1 MWPSTETRCGTLDLS
16 LPAFSERSRL
26 HSLEPV
32 GVGTA
37 AVESLTGYF
46 SRLAES
52 HGNSPA
58 ALFGRE
64 IAPLLKSESL
74 RRRAEGRNKSML
86 LAYAVRSKS
95 HAMNGTGSTARDWA
109 EVLGDLT
116 KRTDLHLLTM
126 LPWANVLSHPGLI
139 RPVRAWCPSCY
150 EEWRLGE
157 ETVYEPLL
165 WSLEVVNTCTRHRLH
180 LRTECPHCGKSSRA
194 LESRCRPGFCPAC
207 LGWLG
212 ACHGEESSAGGVL
225 KESEYEW
232 QEWVSSVV
240 GEMLSAAPGLFST
253 LSKEGIARSTM
264 RCVKS
269 AAPRASVS
277 AFCDALRLSKNAIS
291 NWTRGESRAHLSVL
305 LKICHGVGISPL
317 EFLTGTFDLP
327 EEEEKVVEARSEGTA
342 RLRSV
347 ERLWRAMNLAVTERQ
362 LRAALDEDPPPSMI
376 EMERRLGR
384 STSTLRYRFPELCAA
399 IVERY
404 AGHVR
409 AELSRKRK
417 GIRRRLREVL
427 KDEGCPSVSEVA
439 RHKGWHISTI
449 IETFPDLCRLI
460 TERNEE
466 HVKRCREAVK
476 AELTAIQVE
485 NPPPPMC
492 TVAIRLNRSEQSL
505 YDHFPV
511 LCKRIAA
518 RHLKHLQTLRETQ
531 RNQFLGEV
539 REVALSLHKRGVY
552 PSVKRVEAG
561 LLKPKSLRSNNGA
574 LEVLRRVRGEMRLSV
589 PRIRRKNHDGRGE

>member
-95 HAMNGTGSTARDWA
+95 HAMNGTGRTARDWA

-150 EEWRLGE
+150 EERRLGE

-212 ACHGEESSAGGVL
+212 SPSLYEPQTRGVL
-225 KESEYEW
+225 EDSEYEW
-232 QEWVSSVV
+232 QEWVSSAV
-240 GEMLSAAPGLFST
+240 GEMVSAAPSLPCE
-253 LSKEGIARSTM
+253 LSKEGIANSTR
-264 RCVKS
+264 RCVES
-269 AAPRASVS
+269 TAPNAAVS
-277 AFCDALRLSKNAIS
+277 SFCEALGLSKNAIS
-291 NWTRGESRAHLSVL
+291 NWVRGKSRVHLGVL
-305 LKICHGVGISPL
+305 LKICHEVSISPL
-317 EFLTGTFDLP
+317 EFLTGRIHLP
-327 EEEEKVVEARSEGTA
+327 KYEGEVAVKQPEGVARSNADG
-342 RLRSV
+342 RR
-347 ERLWRAMNLAVTERQ
+347 WRAVNLAETERQ
-362 LRAALDEDPPPSMI
+362 LKEALKEDPPPSMI
-376 EMERRLGR
+376 EMERRFGR
-384 STSTLRYRFPELCAA
+384 STSTLRYRFPVLCSA
-399 IVERY
+399 IAERY
-404 AGHVR
+404 AGYVG
-409 AELSRKRK
+409 AELSRKRRA
-417 GIRRRLREVL
+417 IRRRLEEVL
-427 KDEGCPSVSEVA
+427 EDEDNPSISEVA
-439 RHKGWHISTI
+439 RHNGWHLSTI
-449 IETFPDLCRLI
+449 IETFPDLCRMI
-460 TERNEE
+460 TERNVE
-466 HVKRCREAVK
+466 HLRRCRQAVK
-476 AELTAIQVE
+476 AELTAILGE
-485 NPPPPMC
+485 KPPPPMC
-492 TVAIRLNRSEQSL
+492 AVALRLNRSEQSL
-505 YDHFPV
+505 YDHFPT
-511 LCKRIAA
+511 LCKSLAA
-518 RHLKHLQTLRETQ
+518 RHLKYLKASR
-531 RNQFLGEV
+531 RSRRSQFLNDV
-539 REVALSLHKRGVY
+539 REVALSLHRRGVY
-552 PSVKRVEAG
+552 PSVKVVEAN
-561 LLKPKSLRSNNGA
+561 LPRPKSLRSNREA
-574 LEVLRRVRGEMRLSV
+574 LEVLRHVRNELGLSV
-589 PRIRRKNHDGRGE
+589 ARSPKRSQDGSGE